1 MKQLPPVSIIVLNWN
16 AGYLLDRCLSALM
29 ELNYP
34 EYTII
39 LVDNSS
45 TDGSLQLV
53 RERFSGVRIIGNDR
67 NLGYSAGNNVALQEV
82 DHSLIAILN
91 PDVFVAQDWLISQV
105 KAMEA
110 DNMIGITGSKLYYPG
125 EKLIQHAGG
134 YLSFPRAITG
144 HYGLLEED
152 HGQCNMMRDVD
163 YVIGAAFLIR
173 RSVIDQIGMF
183 DEGYFMY
190 FEDVDLCYRARR
202 GGLRVVYVP
211 EAIGIHVE
219 SATSKKGSAAYF
231 RRFHTSRWRFLLK
244 NNDLDEVLAETV
256 PAEREWISLIGSME
270 RRAVYFAF
278 RSIIKS
284 LPAIKSRRTLD
295 GGSLI
300 EPMTNAQELAIT
312 SSLAAL
318 KQDARKEGL
327 YSLAEISGAVRERWR
342 KGRSSFPDETP

>member
-1 MKQLPPVSIIVLNWN
+1 MKQLPPVAIIVLNWN
-16 AGYLLDRCLSALM
+16 AGYLLDRCLSALLD
-29 ELNYP
+29 LNYP
-34 EYTII
+34 EFTIT
-39 LVDNSS
+39 LVDNVS
-45 TDGSLQLV
+45 TDDSLQLV
-53 RERFSGVRIIGNDR
+53 RERFSSVRIIRNDR

-82 DHSLIAILN
+82 NQPLIAILN
-91 PDVFVAQDWLISQV
+91 PDVFVAPDWLISQV
-105 KAMEA
+105 KVMEG
-110 DNMIGITGSKLYYPG
+110 DNTIGITGSKLYYPG

-134 YLSFPRAITG
+134 TLSFPRALTG

-163 YVIGAAFLIR
+163 YVIGAACLIR
-173 RSVIDQIGMF
+173 RSVIDRVGLF

-202 GGLRVVYVP
+202 EGFRVVYVP
-211 EAIGIHVE
+211 DAIGIHVE

-278 RSIIKS
+278 RSIIKD
-284 LPAIKSRRTLD
+284 LPAIKSRRMQD
-295 GGSLI
+295 GGSSI
-300 EPMTNAQELAIT
+300 QPMTDAQELAIT
-312 SSLAAL
+312 SSLMAL
-318 KQDARKEGL
+318 QKYARRKGL
-327 YSLAEISGAVRERWR
+327 YSLAELSGAVRERLR
-342 KGRSSFPDETP
+342 PGHSLSTNEAA